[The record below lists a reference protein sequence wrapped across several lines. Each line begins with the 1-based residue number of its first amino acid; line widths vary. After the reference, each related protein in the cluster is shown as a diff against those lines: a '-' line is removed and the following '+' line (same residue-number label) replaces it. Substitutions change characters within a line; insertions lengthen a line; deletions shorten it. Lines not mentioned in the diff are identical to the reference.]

1 MVFLLK
7 ERVDTNLL
15 AMTFWLIWSKRNL
28 DRCGEKFVEIINIRG
43 RANTLLQ
50 DFFAAQNPRLLTS
63 TISIRAV
70 RWIPPISPH
79 YKINFDGACF
89 STKGAAGLGAV
100 IRDASGKV
108 LGALAQRI
116 KKNLSQLQP
125 WRPWHVIELCFLP
138 RTKVFWTTFFQ
149 GDAETIIKAILASDS
164 SYLENGHVISDI
176 LQLSGVFSFCSF
188 FHVKCLGNSVAHFLA
203 RSSKSGSELQVWQ
216 NSVPDDMALLVTR
229 DSL

>member
-1 MVFLLK
+1 MGSEDSSNPLELSSCPALYVIWEGIKVLTKLLRYKFDNFKDLLGMVFLLK

-116 KKNLSQLQP
+116 KKPISAATVEALACH
-125 WRPWHVIELCFLP
+125 RVM
-138 RTKVFWTTFFQ
+138 FFAK
-149 GDAETIIKAILASDS
+149 DE
-164 SYLENGHVISDI
+164 
-176 LQLSGVFSFCSF
+176 GVLDYIF
-188 FHVKCLGNSVAHFLA
+188 
-203 RSSKSGSELQVWQ
+203 
-216 NSVPDDMALLVTR
+216 
-229 DSL
+229 

>member
-1 MVFLLK
+1 MVGSEDSSNPLELSSCPALYVIWEGIKVLTKVLRYKFDNFKDLLGMVFLLK

-116 KKNLSQLQP
+116 KKP
-125 WRPWHVIELCFLP
+125 I
-138 RTKVFWTTFFQ
+138 
-149 GDAETIIKAILASDS
+149 
-164 SYLENGHVISDI
+164 
-176 LQLSGVFSFCSF
+176 
-188 FHVKCLGNSVAHFLA
+188 SVATVEALA
-203 RSSKSGSELQVWQ
+203 CHRVMFFAKDEGVL
-216 NSVPDDMALLVTR
+216 DYIF
-229 DSL
+229 